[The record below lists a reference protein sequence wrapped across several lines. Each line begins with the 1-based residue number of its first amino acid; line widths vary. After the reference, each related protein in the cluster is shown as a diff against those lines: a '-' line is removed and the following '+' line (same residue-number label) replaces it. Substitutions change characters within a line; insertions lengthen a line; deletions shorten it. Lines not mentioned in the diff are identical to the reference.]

1 MKNFSII
8 KYIYIS
14 FLLIGIFFSVVT
26 SIKLIYH
33 YLPNMSML
41 GEQEETL
48 GFYSFW
54 ADILA
59 SIASFTM
66 VFITSVSVNL
76 NGKQLTELK
85 RQWKEEHSPYLSCQ
99 LVPNNNHFSIR
110 IFNSGN
116 VTAHD
121 VKIEIISNLSKE
133 PFRFKNLQEYLKDH
147 SFVIP
152 PNESVYL
159 YLGITLFKEI
169 EHLPSGNL
177 VVSLSTSEAKF
188 ERYKLVPQNY
198 AFTDN
203 PADSLRD
210 CIYNGMEKLS
220 REIKDKKFLFK

>member
-1 MKNFSII
+1 
-8 KYIYIS
+8 
-14 FLLIGIFFSVVT
+14 
-26 SIKLIYH
+26 
-33 YLPNMSML
+33 ML

-99 LVPNNNHFSIR
+99 LVPNNDHFSIR
-110 IFNSGN
+110 IINSGN

-121 VKIEIISNLSKE
+121 VKINIISNLSKE
-133 PFRFKNLQEYLKDH
+133 PNRFKDLQEYLKSH

-159 YLGITLFKEI
+159 YLGITPFKEI
-169 EHLPSGNL
+169 EHLPSGDL
-177 VVSLSTSEAKF
+177 VVSLSTNETQF
-188 ERYKLVPQNY
+188 EKCILEPQNY
-198 AFTDN
+198 AFTDK
-203 PADSLRD
+203 PGDPLRD
-210 CIYNGMEKLS
+210 CICNSMDKLS
-220 REIKDKKFLFK
+220 REIRDKRFLFK